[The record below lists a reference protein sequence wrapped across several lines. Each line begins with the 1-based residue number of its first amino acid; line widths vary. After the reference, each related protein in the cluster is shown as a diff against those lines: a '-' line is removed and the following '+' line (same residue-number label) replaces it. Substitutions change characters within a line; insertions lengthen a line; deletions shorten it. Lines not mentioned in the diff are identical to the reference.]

1 MQPLKS
7 LASVANEL
15 GDETSLRDKYS
26 LNASRMIEDLVALL
40 RRATAVN

>member
-7 LASVANEL
+7 LASAANEL

-26 LNASRMIEDLVALL
+26 FNASRMIEDLLEL
-40 RRATAVN
+40 IRRATAVS